1 MNDKTL
7 NRRTLL
13 PRLPEGAAGSIMS
26 ALFALTAVALVSL
39 GVGLIF
45 MPAGVIT
52 AGLGFALLQ
61 WQFFGGQ

>member
-13 PRLPEGAAGSIMS
+13 PQLPPGAAGSVMS
-26 ALFALTAVALVSL
+26 GLLGLMAVALVSL
-39 GVGLIF
+39 GVAMIF
-45 MPAGVIT
+45 IPAGVIT
-52 AGLGFALLQ
+52 AGLGAAVLQ

>member
-13 PRLPEGAAGSIMS
+13 PQFPPGAAGSLMS
-26 ALFALTAVALVSL
+26 ALLALAAVALVAL
-39 GVGLIF
+39 GVGMIF
-45 MPAGVIT
+45 FPAGVIT
-52 AGLGFALLQ
+52 AGLGAALLQ